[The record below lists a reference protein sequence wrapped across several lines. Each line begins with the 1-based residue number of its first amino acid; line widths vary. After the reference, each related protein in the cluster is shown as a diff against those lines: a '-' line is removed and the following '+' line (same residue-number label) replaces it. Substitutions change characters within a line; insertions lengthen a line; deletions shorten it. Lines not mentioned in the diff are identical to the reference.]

1 LVYYQAMIK
10 LNIHEAKVQFS
21 RCIAEVEAGETIVV
35 CRRNEPVAEI
45 RPLPPTPREPRPFGL
60 LAGQFEVPDSF
71 FEPLP
76 DEVLAELEGREA
88 K

>member
-1 LVYYQAMIK
+1 MIK

-45 RPLPPTPREPRPFGL
+45 RPLPSTPREPRPFGL
-60 LAGQFEVPDSF
+60 LAGRFEVPDSF

-76 DEVLAELEGREA
+76 NEVLAAFERRQ
-88 K
+88 

>member
-1 LVYYQAMIK
+1 MIR

-45 RPLPPTPREPRPFGL
+45 RPLPPTSQQPRPFGL
-60 LAGQFEVPDSF
+60 LKGQFEVPDSF

-76 DEVLAELEGREA
+76 EDVIAGFEGREA
-88 K
+88 T

>member
-1 LVYYQAMIK
+1 MIK

-21 RCIAEVEAGETIVV
+21 RCIAEVEAGETVVV

-45 RPLPPTPREPRPFGL
+45 RPIAARRSQPRPFGL
-60 LAGQFEVPDSF
+60 LKGQFEVPDSF

-76 DEVLAELEGREA
+76 EDVLGAFEGRGPA
-88 K
+88 

>member
-1 LVYYQAMIK
+1 MIK
-10 LNIHEAKVQFS
+10 LNIHQAKVQFS

-45 RPLPPTPREPRPFGL
+45 RPLPSTPREPRPFGL
-60 LAGQFEVPDSF
+60 LAGQFEVPDTF

-76 DEVLAELEGREA
+76 DEVMAELEGREA

>member
-1 LVYYQAMIK
+1 MIK

-45 RPLPPTPREPRPFGL
+45 RPLPSTPREPRPFGL

-76 DEVLAELEGREA
+76 EEVIAGFEGREA